1 MNERVPITVTELNEH
16 IKGILDSDPFLGRV
30 LVRGELSNYKI
41 YSSGH
46 HYFTL
51 KDSGAS
57 VRCVFFRSDA
67 SKLRFRPEN
76 GMGVICSG
84 RVSVYPRDGAYQLYV
99 SSMQPDGVG
108 DLYVAFEQLKEKLL
122 KEGLFDADHK
132 KLIPAM
138 PERIAVVTSASGAAV
153 RDIIRVLGKRWP
165 LSKVLILPVRV
176 QGAEAPA
183 EIAAAIRYAD
193 RHQIADL
200 VITGRGG
207 GSMEDL
213 WAFNEEIV
221 ARAIYDCSIPVISA
235 VGHEPDVTISDFVAD
250 LRAATPSN
258 AAELAVPQQGEI
270 MDRLLDTRLHMDHLI
285 NKKLQLSAGTLEALS
300 SRQVMRS
307 PTGFLDR
314 RRQELDSMEQRMEA
328 ACSRGLSDKRQQYV
342 RLASALEALSPLKV
356 LSRGFSVATDAGGRL
371 LRDAAEAVPGDKIHI
386 RLERGGLDC
395 RVENRTEDE

>member
-1 MNERVPITVTELNEH
+1 VNERVPITVTELNEH

-132 KLIPAM
+132 KPIPAM

-314 RRQELDSMEQRMEA
+314 RRQELDSLEQRMEA

>member
-41 YSSGH
+41 YPSGH

-57 VRCVFFRSDA
+57 VRGVFFRSDA

-132 KLIPAM
+132 KPIPAM

-270 MDRLLDTRLHMDHLI
+270 LDRLLDTRLHMDHLI

-328 ACSRGLSDKRQQYV
+328 ACSQGLSDKRQQYV

>member
-132 KLIPAM
+132 KPIPAM

-221 ARAIYDCSIPVISA
+221 ARAI
-235 VGHEPDVTISDFVAD
+235 
-250 LRAATPSN
+250 
-258 AAELAVPQQGEI
+258 
-270 MDRLLDTRLHMDHLI
+270 
-285 NKKLQLSAGTLEALS
+285 
-300 SRQVMRS
+300 
-307 PTGFLDR
+307 
-314 RRQELDSMEQRMEA
+314 
-328 ACSRGLSDKRQQYV
+328 
-342 RLASALEALSPLKV
+342 
-356 LSRGFSVATDAGGRL
+356 
-371 LRDAAEAVPGDKIHI
+371 
-386 RLERGGLDC
+386 
-395 RVENRTEDE
+395 

>member
-30 LVRGELSNYKI
+30 LVRGELSNYKV

-51 KDSGAS
+51 KDSSTS

-67 SKLRFRPEN
+67 AKLRFRPEN

-122 KEGLFDADHK
+122 KEGLFDTDHK
-132 KLIPAM
+132 KPIPVM
-138 PERIAVVTSASGAAV
+138 PERIAVVTSAAGAAV

-193 RHQIADL
+193 RYQIADL

-213 WAFNEEIV
+213 
-221 ARAIYDCSIPVISA
+221 
-235 VGHEPDVTISDFVAD
+235 
-250 LRAATPSN
+250 
-258 AAELAVPQQGEI
+258 
-270 MDRLLDTRLHMDHLI
+270 
-285 NKKLQLSAGTLEALS
+285 
-300 SRQVMRS
+300 
-307 PTGFLDR
+307 
-314 RRQELDSMEQRMEA
+314 
-328 ACSRGLSDKRQQYV
+328 
-342 RLASALEALSPLKV
+342 
-356 LSRGFSVATDAGGRL
+356 
-371 LRDAAEAVPGDKIHI
+371 
-386 RLERGGLDC
+386 
-395 RVENRTEDE
+395 

>member
-122 KEGLFDADHK
+122 KEDLFDADHK
-132 KLIPAM
+132 KPIPAM

-193 RHQIADL
+193 RHQIADI